1 MSFSTCT
8 DLNNHYHIQ
17 NTKHE
22 SDSLTG
28 SPRFLYMEHLFT
40 ANKILWSTSVFV
52 YMIFPQHNPG
62 RGQLHPHFTKEEIEA
77 QGDDYHNWPQVTHRP
92 SDSKCGILSTTSQL
106 PPLKDFVAR
115 RL

>member
-1 MSFSTCT
+1 MNQI
-8 DLNNHYHIQ
+8 L
-17 NTKHE
+17 
-22 SDSLTG
+22 SLD
-28 SPRFLYMEHLFT
+28 PPDLYMEHLFT
-40 ANKILWSTSVFV
+40 ANKILWRASVFI

-62 RGQLHPHFTKEEIEA
+62 KEQLHPHFTKEEIEA

-106 PPLKDFVAR
+106 PPLKDFAAR